1 MAATQMKRIDMESIR
16 SWLLG
21 YVALLS
27 SATASYS
34 LRLAIASSMS
44 QPLDLK
50 VLFWTRQR
58 RVPPTQSLT
67 DSVKLCV
74 GLT

>member
-44 QPLDLK
+44 QPARLEGSVLDEAK
-50 VLFWTRQR
+50 TSAADAEFNQI
-58 RVPPTQSLT
+58 
-67 DSVKLCV
+67 
-74 GLT
+74 G